1 VASSPSRSCAA
12 AVTQGLRRARHG
24 LVPLT
29 TWCQGLACRGEPC
42 STRPGGTSLVSLP
55 RIAQGAAAV
64 DSQQAELLVTYAP
77 ETVLPGGLSGT
88 PQHCLNY
95 VLCPRGSSSALRT
108 VCLRRNNPGRHKPE
122 SRALDVRIDV
132 DPLALKSFESRPPT
146 TVGETRRRSR
156 SLAGLRRT
164 RARSRR
170 THRGRTSAPVG
181 DLREDNECGEQSAN
195 KCEDAAQFR
204 ALM

>member
-1 VASSPSRSCAA
+1 TRSRRLAQPVASSPSRSCAA

-95 VLCPRGSSSALRT
+95 VLCPRGSSSAT
-108 VCLRRNNPGRHKPE
+108 TQ
-122 SRALDVRIDV
+122 SRMSETGAWP
-132 DPLALKSFESRPPT
+132 DPSPKR
-146 TVGETRRRSR
+146 
-156 SLAGLRRT
+156 
-164 RARSRR
+164 
-170 THRGRTSAPVG
+170 
-181 DLREDNECGEQSAN
+181 
-195 KCEDAAQFR
+195 
-204 ALM
+204 